1 MNLEIS
7 SLTGRTFTT
16 HGSERVT
23 DIVSSLLIYLRD
35 VTKNSQLDN

>member
-1 MNLEIS
+1 MNLKIS

-16 HGSERVT
+16 HGSERVMK
-23 DIVSSLLIYLRD
+23 VASSLLIYLRD